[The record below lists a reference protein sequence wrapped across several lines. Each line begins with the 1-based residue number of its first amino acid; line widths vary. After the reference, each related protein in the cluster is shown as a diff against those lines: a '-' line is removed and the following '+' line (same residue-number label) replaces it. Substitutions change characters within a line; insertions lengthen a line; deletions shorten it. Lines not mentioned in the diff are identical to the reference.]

1 MTDRPGPGSLTEPG
15 AAGERAALAE
25 VAAAWGW
32 DLGDPAVEVAPL
44 AGGLI
49 NATYA
54 VRLGGRPAAVLQRLH
69 PVFGGAVNLDLE
81 AVTAHLA
88 RKGLVTPRLLR
99 TRAGEAWIEHPRR
112 ASGAPA
118 GEGAQTEHVR
128 AWRALTWID
137 GATVHRVPDPS
148 WAEAGGELVGRFH
161 AAVADL
167 VHDYAFARA
176 GVHDT
181 AAHLAR
187 LRGLVEAGAVA
198 VEPAEPE
205 HVELGREILAA
216 AAALPPLPDVPPR
229 HCHGDLK
236 ISNLLF
242 EPGPPPRGLC
252 LVDLDTLGRSTLAF
266 ELGDAMRSW
275 CNPRGEDAGS
285 VAFELS
291 IFEAAMRGFCRV
303 AGPSVSPAE
312 RRAVVV
318 GLETVCLELAAR
330 FAVDVFQ
337 DSYFG
342 WDPARF
348 PSRRAHNLVRAR
360 GQLALGLAVR
370 AARAEALAI
379 ALAAATT

>member
-1 MTDRPGPGSLTEPG
+1 VTDRPGPGG
-15 AAGERAALAE
+15 DLAE

-32 DLGDPAVEVAPL
+32 DPAAAGVELAPVS
-44 AGGLI
+44 GGLI

-54 VRLGGRPAAVLQRLH
+54 VRVSGRPVAVLQRLH

-88 RKGLVTPRLLR
+88 ARGLVTPRLLR
-99 TRAGEAWIEHPRR
+99 TRAGEPWLER
-112 ASGAPA
+112 G
-118 GEGAQTEHVR
+118 GR

-137 GATVHRVPDPS
+137 GVTVHRVPDPG

-167 VHDYAFARA
+167 EHTYAFARA

-187 LRGLVEAGAVA
+187 LRALVEASAGG
-198 VEPAEPE
+198 ELE
-205 HVELGREILAA
+205 HRELGREVLGA
-216 AAALPPLPDVPPR
+216 AAALPALPAAPAR

-242 EPGPPPRGLC
+242 DAGPPPRGIC

-275 CNPRGEDAGS
+275 CNPRGEDAGE
-285 VAFELS
+285 VTFDLA
-291 IFEAAMRGFCRV
+291 IFEAAMRGFGRLTGAAVSPDERRSIV
-303 AGPSVSPAE
+303 AGLE
-312 RRAVVV
+312 VV
-318 GLETVCLELAAR
+318 CIELAAR
-330 FAVDVFQ
+330 FAVDVFR
-337 DSYFG
+337 DEYFG

-379 ALAAATT
+379 VRGA